1 MHITD
6 DEKKYQRTLKD
17 RRNCPTP
24 VISKYTLCG
33 GRRKKIRR
41 ACDKK
46 THIFVDL
53 YSTRLLA
60 VVLLLLALSC
70 IDAWLTLAL
79 LEKGAVVEANP
90 FMAFFLNYGI
100 LPFSLIKFVIT
111 AIALIVLC
119 VLKNVRI
126 TRISLPIAIKIYL
139 AVIIYEIYLYM
150 M

>member
-1 MHITD
+1 MQRTD
-6 DEKKYQRTLKD
+6 DENRYQRTLKD
-17 RRNCPTP
+17 RRGTPTP
-24 VISKYTLCG
+24 IISKYTVYG
-33 GRRKKIRR
+33 GRRKTIRR

-60 VVLLLLALSC
+60 AVLLLLALSC
-70 IDAWLTLAL
+70 MDAWLTLAL
-79 LEKGAVVEANP
+79 LERGTVVEANP
-90 FMAFFLNYGI
+90 LMAYFLNYGI
-100 LPFSLIKFVIT
+100 LPFAIFKFVIT
-111 AIALIVLC
+111 AIALLVLC